1 MGLVKLMFW
10 PLRMLMWPVLAPL
23 HMMHHSFKMVFRF
36 LTVMLLFAQL
46 MVMLFMA
53 AMFVMFTVVPTLMF
67 VLYWIM
73 KKGKHMG
80 RLGKH
85 GKMHMHMPSP
95 RRFKP

>member
-10 PLRMLMWPVLAPL
+10 PLRMLLWPVLSPL
-23 HMMHHSFKMVFRF
+23 HMIYRSFKMVFRL
-36 LTVMLLFAQL
+36 LTVMLLFANL

-67 VLYWIM
+67 VLCWIM

-85 GKMHMHMPSP
+85 GKMRMHIPTP